1 MDLSFENDTSV
12 RARFKRELRNPS
24 MITVGLIALAAVSIV
39 LAPFASSWIS
49 TTQEGFAALAK
60 QKERNEA
67 NKSSLEASVP
77 SQIAPWIA
85 AQARTMTEA
94 RGPLEWKVVSFRSG
108 PCDPENLA
116 QLPVGKYS
124 AAIAQAC
131 GSLDDIQQRYSGD
144 CFLATTCDVPELA
157 KTEIAGVIDIVWDAF
172 SDAGFVTPYSETEQ
186 QAFP

>member
-12 RARFKRELRNPS
+12 KARFKRELRNPS
-24 MITVGLIALAAVSIV
+24 MITVGLIALAALTIV

-49 TTQEGFAALAK
+49 TTQAGFEAMAK
-60 QKERNEA
+60 QKERNAA

-94 RGPLEWKVVSFRSG
+94 QGPLEWKVVSFKSG
-108 PCDPENLA
+108 PCAPENLA
-116 QLPVGKYS
+116 QLPAGKYS
-124 AAIAQAC
+124 SAIAQAC
-131 GSLDDIQQRYSGD
+131 GSLDDIQQRYSRD

-157 KTEIAGVIDIVWDAF
+157 KTEITGAMDVVWEAF
-172 SDAGFVTPYSETEQ
+172 SDAGFVMPYSETEQ
-186 QAFP
+186 QVFP